1 MQFIDELAYKN
12 RLRKSEPALKAGL
25 AGAALLLCLVSK
37 SPYVGALAVAWMFA
51 LAVLLAGIPPRAFA
65 VILLAEFGFF
75 VFATIGV
82 AISVTVG
89 LPPAADFRL
98 LNAGSLWVTTSRDM
112 LWQSLL
118 ILSRVMGCVSAM
130 NFLAMTTPVVDIIA
144 LSQRLHV
151 PALLLDMM
159 TLIYRYIFVLSA
171 TMDRM
176 RKAQDSRMGY
186 VNFRQ
191 GMNSAAL
198 LATRLF
204 IETFHRSRRLQ
215 VALESRGYESGDLLV
230 LTETYEFDRRLL
242 WLGLAA
248 AASLMAVWRFA

>member
-1 MQFIDELAYKN
+1 VV
-12 RLRKSEPALKAGL
+12 
-25 AGAALLLCLVSK
+25 LLLCLVLK
-37 SPYVGALAVAWMFA
+37 SPYVGVLAVAWMFA

-75 VFATIGV
+75 ILATAGV
-82 AISVTVG
+82 AVSVTVG
-89 LPPAADFRL
+89 LPPTAEFRIL
-98 LNAGSLWVTTSRDM
+98 HVGSIWLTTSRDM

-130 NFLAMTTPVVDIIA
+130 NFLAMTTPIVDIIT

-204 IETFHRSRRLQ
+204 IESFQRSRRLNH
-215 VALESRGYESGDLLV
+215 AGTK
-230 LTETYEFDRRLL
+230 TETC
-242 WLGLAA
+242 GC
-248 AASLMAVWRFA
+248 